1 MAEIATGTIESTVS
15 DWAAP
20 VVGGLISAAID
31 TAGTPYQVYTEP
43 KVALESDL
51 QTQAFS
57 GIENLAMPSAATDA
71 QTNLTNVYNQA
82 IGAPDY
88 LGAQFGNQFVAP
100 GAYNSLTQS
109 NTYGGIGAYTPG
121 AISNQFAAPQG
132 YQAGQFSSGFVAPQ
146 AYTGGTFNAGTVSAG
161 LGAPGSVESYMN
173 PYLQNVVDVQAREAT
188 RQAAMQRAADARKF
202 QGAFG
207 GGRQALYNAE
217 NIRNLNTQIGDI
229 QAKGS
234 QAAYDTAL
242 KQRLAEGE
250 QYRLG
255 QEATA
260 KLGLEA
266 QKEAEASRQFGAK
279 QGLASAELAA
289 KYGLDAQRFG
299 EESRQFAAKQ
309 GLTSAELAAK
319 YGQAAFDSS
328 EAARQFAAKQA
339 IADAELRAKYG
350 LEAARLGE
358 ESRQF
363 GAKQAL
369 SSADLAAKY
378 GLEGLKESEASRQFG
393 AGLGLKYLSEAGT
406 AAANLA
412 NLGVNQANFGLN
424 RLKTMA
430 DMGATKRAIDQEGL
444 TSDYRDFLEQRDWDK
459 TQQKYLKDMLSG
471 LPMTTQNQYVEEPST
486 AASILGGALTASEV
500 YNMIYGNN
508 AGKSKP

>member
-1 MAEIATGTIESTVS
+1 MADIATGTIESTVS

-20 VVGGLISAAID
+20 VVGGLISAGID
-31 TAGTPYQVYTEP
+31 TAATPYQLYTDP
-43 KVALESDL
+43 KVALASDL
-51 QTQAFS
+51 QTKAFT

-71 QTNLTNVYNQA
+71 QTGLTNVYNAAMAQPA
-82 IGAPDY
+82 YTGAT
-88 LGAQFGNQFVAP
+88 FGNQFTAP
-100 GAYNSLTQS
+100 GAYTPTTQA
-109 NTYGGIGAYTPG
+109 NTYGGVTPYTPG
-121 AISNQFAAPQG
+121 VATNQFTGVGA
-132 YQAGQFSSGFVAPQ
+132 YQPTDFTSGFNAPQ

-173 PYLQNVVDVQAREAT
+173 PYLQNVVDVQAREAA
-188 RQAAMQRAADARKF
+188 RQAAIQRAADARKF

-242 KQRLAEGE
+242 KQRLAEAE

-289 KYGLDAQRFG
+289 KYGLDAQQAA
-299 EESRQFAAKQ
+299 EASRQFAAKQ
-309 GLTSAELAAK
+309 GLTAAELQAK
-319 YGQAAFDSS
+319 YGQAAFDAT

-339 IADAELRAKYG
+339 MSDAELQAKYG

-369 SSADLAAKY
+369 SAADLSAKY
-378 GLEGLKESEASRQFG
+378 GLEGLKEAEASRQFG

-406 AAANLA
+406 SAANLA

-430 DMGATKRAIDQEGL
+430 DMGATQRAIEQEGL
-444 TSDYRDFLEQRDWDK
+444 TSDYKDFLEQRDWDK
-459 TQQKYLKDMLSG
+459 TQQTYLKNLLSG
-471 LPMTTQNQYVEEPST
+471 LPMTTQNQYVEAPST
-486 AASILGGALTASEV
+486 AASLLGGAVTASEI
-500 YNMIYGNN
+500 YNKLYGGN
-508 AGKSKP
+508 KTP